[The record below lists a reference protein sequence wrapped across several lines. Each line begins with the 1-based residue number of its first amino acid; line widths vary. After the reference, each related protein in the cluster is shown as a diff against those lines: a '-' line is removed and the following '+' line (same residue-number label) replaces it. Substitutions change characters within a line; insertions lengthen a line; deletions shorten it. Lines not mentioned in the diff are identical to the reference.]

1 MSLLEESKLS
11 EEEYLPLKT
20 LLTDFHDIICLEV
33 GERGETDMFE
43 FEINTDDEAPKRQVA
58 RRMPFAAHKEIAE
71 QLENMQKMGVIQT
84 SKSP

>member
-20 LLTDFHDIICLEV
+20 LLTDFHDIFSLEI

-43 FEINTDDEAPKRQVA
+43 FEINTGDEAPQRQVA
-58 RRMPFAAHKEIAE
+58 RRMPFAARKEVAE
-71 QLENMQKMGVIQT
+71 QLEKM
-84 SKSP
+84 